1 LRFITRRTLN
11 GERPD
16 LRLERELRNP
26 IETAPKDG
34 KTVILEDRTSGTYEL
49 AHWST
54 EEGAWVGANG
64 NPCQISPTYWLAMK
78 RAEGLGDECS
88 SVSPQQGGAPS
99 PPEWKPASLDV
110 SSPEASSQPES
121 VVGLEKQFRQEVRA
135 AKVSRR
141 FAASCG
147 AAMVAVSLTY
157 IYFRAD
163 LAAYLAQQDEPATGQ
178 QRMVAS
184 TSDLTFPRSEAVMGS
199 APSSAAI
206 ETVGI
211 ALTHPR
217 QNDQRENVSEKELL
231 KMREALAEAE
241 ERETR
246 LKQTS
251 ETVSI
256 ELRRSLDKIVA
267 LENELAFAT
276 PYRACAVAAARRS
289 HFTTATRA
297 TQSRGLFR
305 SFQLCSVSCA
315 VPAICADSLISCRAG
330 RQMDWLRP
338 ILVHANVPPSTGT
351 DGEEWFINSVQIAC
365 FSTTHSHPLS
375 LSLTAIF

>member
-1 LRFITRRTLN
+1 
-11 GERPD
+11 
-16 LRLERELRNP
+16 LERELRNP

-34 KTVILEDRTSGTYEL
+34 KTVILEDHTSGTYEL

-121 VVGLEKQFRQEVRA
+121 VVRLEKQFRQEVRA

-163 LAAYLAQQDEPATGQ
+163 LAAYLAQQDDPATGQ

-211 ALTHPR
+211 ALTHTR
-217 QNDQRENVSEKELL
+217 QNDQREDVEKELL

-267 LENELAFAT
+267 LENELALVRHHIERAPPLRRAGRISQRRLEQPNGEGFFGAFNFA
-276 PYRACAVAAARRS
+276 PYRARYQRSARIR
-289 HFTTATRA
+289 
-297 TQSRGLFR
+297 
-305 SFQLCSVSCA
+305 
-315 VPAICADSLISCRAG
+315 
-330 RQMDWLRP
+330 
-338 ILVHANVPPSTGT
+338 
-351 DGEEWFINSVQIAC
+351 
-365 FSTTHSHPLS
+365 
-375 LSLTAIF
+375 